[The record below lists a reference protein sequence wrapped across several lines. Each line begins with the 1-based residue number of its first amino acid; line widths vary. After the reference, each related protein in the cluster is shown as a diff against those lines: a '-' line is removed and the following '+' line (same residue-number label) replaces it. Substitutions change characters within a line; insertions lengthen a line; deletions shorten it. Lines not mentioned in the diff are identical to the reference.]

1 MGFPGGSVVENPLT
15 SAGDVGLIPDLGRKL
30 SAAEQLSPH
39 TGTIE
44 PVLQSTVTAA
54 PEALMP

>member
-1 MGFPGGSVVENPLT
+1 MVENPLT
-15 SAGDVGLIPDLGRKL
+15 SAGDVGSIPDLGRKL